1 MPPTLPPDL
10 DAHLV
15 SPEFYQDP
23 YPAYAELLARV
34 RVAWSDALAAWVM
47 PRYDDVQATLLDT
60 QHFSS
65 RGRVLA
71 VLDRLPPDLRQHFQ
85 PFENHFSSGLIN
97 ADPPDHARLRALVTK
112 AFAPKATEAL
122 RPRIQQL
129 VDELLDAVLPRGEMD
144 IIQDFAYPLP
154 AIVIAEILGVP
165 PAARDDFKRWSDS
178 ILSFQG
184 AGVVSP
190 ELLDRVQ
197 DDLLAMRAFLAALLD
212 DRRARPRDD
221 LLTHLVRAEIEGDRL
236 TPAELLTTSVL
247 LLIAGH
253 ETTTNTITNTLYCLL
268 RHPEQMARL
277 RAEPRL
283 LPSAVE
289 EGLRFESPLQRNPRR
304 MAADCEYAG
313 APLRRGDYV
322 LQIFG
327 SANRDPRVFPDPD
340 RFDLART
347 PNRHLAFG
355 FGIHFCV
362 GAPLARLEAPIA
374 LATLLRR
381 LPNLRLS
388 GQPFAWRRHGLI
400 RGLDALPVAFQAEAA
415 A

>member
-23 YPAYAELLARV
+23 YPAYAKLLAGA
-34 RVAWSDALAAWVM
+34 RVAWSDSLAAWVM

-129 VDELLDAVLPRGEMD
+129 VDELLDAALPRGELD

-165 PAARDDFKRWSDS
+165 PEARDDFKRWSDS

-212 DRRARPRDD
+212 DRRAHPRDD

-253 ETTTNTITNTLYCLL
+253 ETTTNTITNTLFCLL
-268 RHPEQMARL
+268 RRPEQLARL

-304 MAADCEYAG
+304 MTADYEYAG

-322 LQIFG
+322 LQLFG

-340 RFDLART
+340 RFDLARA
-347 PNRHLAFG
+347 PNRHLSFG

-374 LATLLRR
+374 LGTVLRR
-381 LPNLRLS
+381 LPNLRLA
-388 GQPFAWRRHGLI
+388 GKPFAWRRHGLI
-400 RGLDALPVAFQAEAA
+400 RGLDALPVAFE
-415 A
+415 